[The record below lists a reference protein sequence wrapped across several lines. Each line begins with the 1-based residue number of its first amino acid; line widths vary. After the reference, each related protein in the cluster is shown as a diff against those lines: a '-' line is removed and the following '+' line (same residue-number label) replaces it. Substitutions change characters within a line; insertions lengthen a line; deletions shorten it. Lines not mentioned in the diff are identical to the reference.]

1 MAMINVL
8 VVGGISMAVVGGT
21 LEVMDRRVDQL
32 RILRMQNRM
41 DFIQKRVTE
50 SAGSPHAMTL
60 SSLKKGSTYL
70 ATCLS
75 GKTACRT
82 DKEWPFELYNSDGDL
97 LSKKYDINGNDCKR
111 TCAIEVKTWFKV
123 KCSGDRTAC
132 ATPNE
137 IVTRYEVRQT
147 GNPQLLKKLFHGR
160 QFKPLPGEVPL
171 ALFLCEREGEYMVG
185 VAPDG
190 TVTCAE
196 PEQEVAALM
205 CKNKGEY
212 PKGIDRDG
220 QMICWTPPP
229 GSILNPESPLCT
241 GPNPGPECKRTCE
254 EGVDCPCTGPEC
266 KPTCE
271 EGVDCPCTGPN
282 CKKCEGPEC
291 NKTCNK
297 DIAVLMVLDVSQ
309 SMTKDGDNKR
319 KQRIDEA
326 REAALNFVKML
337 RPTDE
342 VATMTFSTGVKTL
355 HAWSKP
361 NTKVK
366 DVIDRVKS
374 DRGTTNMVDGLEYAF
389 KLQKSASLDNKVVL
403 FMSDGINE
411 QDEGSV
417 KKSASKFRDA
427 GVDVWSIGFSPDVD
441 DKEMEGI
448 ATNKSMYRRAR
459 TGAELKKVYEE
470 IAKKDLCR

>member
-8 VVGGISMAVVGGT
+8 VVGGVTMAVVGGT

-41 DFIQKRVTE
+41 DFIKKRVEE
-50 SAGSPHAMTL
+50 SAASPHAMTI
-60 SSLKKGSTYL
+60 SSLRKGSTYL

-75 GKTACRT
+75 GKTACSI

-97 LSKKYDINGNDCKR
+97 LSKKYDINGKNCKK

-123 KCSGDRTAC
+123 KCSGERTSC
-132 ATPNE
+132 VTPNE
-137 IVTRYEVRQT
+137 IVTRYEVRQA
-147 GNPQLLKKLFHGR
+147 GDPKLLKKLFHGR
-160 QFKPLPGEVPL
+160 KFKPLPGEVSL

-212 PKGIDRDG
+212 PKGIDRNG
-220 QMICWTPPP
+220 QMICWTPPEGHP
-229 GSILNPESPLCT
+229 LGKSGGGDGGGDSGGDGGGGSEGDPDDNTDKCT
-241 GPNPGPECKRTCE
+241 GP
-254 EGVDCPCTGPEC
+254 DCD
-266 KPTCE
+266 K
-271 EGVDCPCTGPN
+271 V
-282 CKKCEGPEC
+282 
-291 NKTCNK
+291 CNK

-366 DVIDRVKS
+366 DIIDRVKS

-411 QDEGSV
+411 QDDGSV